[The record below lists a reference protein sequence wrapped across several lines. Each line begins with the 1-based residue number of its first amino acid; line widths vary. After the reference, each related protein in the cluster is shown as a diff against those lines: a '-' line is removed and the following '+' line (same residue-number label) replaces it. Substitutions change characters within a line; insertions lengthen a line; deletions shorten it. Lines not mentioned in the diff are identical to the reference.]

1 MRFRS
6 FVSFSILSSIL
17 LLLAM
22 PIQAKPVKE
31 FQKAKQKLNKELTAY
46 LGEEILTIDKKESMK
61 NIVGKA
67 DIFGRKVDVGS
78 IEVYVHAIDGK
89 TVHFLIED
97 DTIHTTES
105 TMSHHSM
112 TQSSGTANA
121 STQYYGNSSYSKV
134 YGSGR
139 TTTIGGEPIETELS
153 SNQRVA
159 VIDTEKQPRLI
170 VGDFKIVFIEVDGYL
185 KYRIEEN

>member
-1 MRFRS
+1 MHTRLL
-6 FVSFSILSSIL
+6 VLLPILSSL
-17 LLLAM
+17 LLVM
-22 PIQAKPVKE
+22 PVQAKPVKE

-46 LGEEILTIDKKESMK
+46 SGEEILTIQKKESMK

-112 TQSSGTANA
+112 SQSRGSANS
-121 STQYYGNSSYSKV
+121 STQYYGNASYSNV
-134 YGSGR
+134 YGSNT
-139 TTTIGGEPIETELS
+139 TTTIGGEPIATELS

-170 VGDFKIVFIEVDGYL
+170 VGDFKIVFIKVDGYL